1 LAQRFEK
8 FHSLKSLADTLIGLI
23 STISL
28 VVEAIPLMYFF
39 SDPRQTPPMR
49 TVIEPFLVSLARRG
63 SRKKGQTLVEYALIL
78 AVLTIVMVAVFS
90 LLGARIVV
98 IFSAITNLLDTAQS
112 SH

>member
-1 LAQRFEK
+1 
-8 FHSLKSLADTLIGLI
+8 
-23 STISL
+23 
-28 VVEAIPLMYFF
+28 
-39 SDPRQTPPMR
+39 MR
-49 TVIEPFLVSLARRG
+49 TVIEPFLASFARRG
-63 SRKKGQTLVEYALIL
+63 ARKKGQTLVEYALIL